1 MFLLFM
7 RTVLAILRLMRT
19 RASDIKRACAEEG
32 ASAEERCCVEERHI
46 VEKKATTEEYMYAS
60 RWGCYLKQPP
70 LLLSE

>member
-46 VEKKATTEEYMYAS
+46 VEKKS
-60 RWGCYLKQPP
+60 NH
-70 LLLSE
+70 